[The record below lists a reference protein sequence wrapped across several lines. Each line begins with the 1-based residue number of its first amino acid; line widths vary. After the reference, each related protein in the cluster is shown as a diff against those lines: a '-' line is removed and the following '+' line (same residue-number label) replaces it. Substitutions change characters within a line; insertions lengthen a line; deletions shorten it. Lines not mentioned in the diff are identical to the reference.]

1 MFFNYLCSQLLSEM
15 RKSILISA
23 IVLLCCCACSQRGN
37 KLKETKVAVDSLPTL
52 IMQVQQC
59 SRIYTTEYKI
69 HKIITHDDVIR
80 LKGTILAKNFDIK
93 MPLGD
98 RKIAIPM
105 DATLKAYIDMSD
117 FSEQNV
123 EKTDGKIIVTL
134 PDPKVIMTSS
144 KIDQH
149 NIKEYVGLV
158 RSHFTDA
165 EMTNYEQ
172 QGRAAIIESIPQLD
186 VIPTAQENAAR
197 VLIPLFTQMGYK
209 EEDIIIQFRKEFSL
223 SDFQSLINTNIE
235 DAKK

>member
-15 RKSILISA
+15 RKNILISA
-23 IVLLCCCACSQRGN
+23 IVLLCCCACSQRGD

-186 VIPTAQENAAR
+186 IIPTAQENAAR

>member
-15 RKSILISA
+15 RKNILISA
-23 IVLLCCCACSQRGN
+23 IVLLCCCTCSQRGS

-186 VIPTAQENAAR
+186 IIPTAQENAAR
-197 VLIPLFTQMGYK
+197 VLIPLFTQMGYR